1 MMEKYCQIHGFVHFT
16 DIGKNIKKICPNKCK
31 KHACRF
37 GYNIVFLT
45 LHCSAQ
51 GMSEFRPSFETDETI
66 LLLSLLG
73 QFVSTSIRLVKLD
86 SLDTWARYLFAS

>member
-1 MMEKYCQIHGFVHFT
+1 MILCILQTYV
-16 DIGKNIKKICPNKCK
+16 KNTKNMSKQMQKN
-31 KHACRF
+31 ACRF
-37 GYNIVFLT
+37 GCNIVFLT

-86 SLDTWARYLFAS
+86 SLDTQVRYLLAS